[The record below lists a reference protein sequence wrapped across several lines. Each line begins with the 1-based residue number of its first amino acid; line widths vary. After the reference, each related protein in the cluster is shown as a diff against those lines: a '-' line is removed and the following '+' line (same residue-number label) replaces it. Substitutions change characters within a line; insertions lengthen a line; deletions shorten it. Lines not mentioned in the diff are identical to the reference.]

1 MKCLP
6 AASGLALAHAL
17 ALAMFLS
24 SAPPAHAEAPSESRR
39 QIEKIV
45 EQFRV
50 AIVNKDKDS
59 FMKLFLREDI
69 TWASAY
75 EDASL
80 DRIMAN
86 RTDKSLPR
94 PKKSFSS
101 SPRKF
106 IEGIAKAAEPL
117 EETFE
122 NVRIDADEDVAQVWF
137 DYSFK
142 AGNYREN
149 WGKEAWHMVRTD
161 DGWKIASVIWSM
173 TLNPNPPPKA
183 GAK

>member
-1 MKCLP
+1 MRFVT
-6 AASGLALAHAL
+6 AASGLALAL
-17 ALAMFLS
+17 LMCTTL
-24 SAPPAHAEAPSESRR
+24 PAHADAPAQSRQ
-39 QIEKIV
+39 QIEKVV
-45 EQFRV
+45 EKFRL
-50 AIVNKDKDS
+50 AIVNKDKDN

-69 TWASAY
+69 TWAAAY

-80 DRIMAN
+80 DRIMAR
-86 RTDKSLPR
+86 RTNKALPR
-94 PKKSFSS
+94 PKKIVGG
-101 SPRKF
+101 SPREF
-106 IEGIAKAAEPL
+106 IDDIAKATEPL

-142 AGNYREN
+142 AGDYREN
-149 WGKEAWHMVRTD
+149 WGKEAWHLVRTE

-173 TLNPNPPPKA
+173 KLNPNPPPAA